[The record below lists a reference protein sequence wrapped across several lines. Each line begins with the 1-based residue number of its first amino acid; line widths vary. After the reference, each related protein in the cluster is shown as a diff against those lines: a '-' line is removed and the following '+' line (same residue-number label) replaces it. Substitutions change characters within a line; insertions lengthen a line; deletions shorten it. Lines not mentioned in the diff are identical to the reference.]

1 MNSHWFRQN
10 KLLVTLT
17 AVFVVVLG
25 CEIWLLWKHYTA
37 HKQVDAGLAAEM
49 QQLQALQ
56 NYTPTPNDSNVAV
69 AGKNHELLA
78 KFNGE
83 LDSRLASITKPTANI
98 KNNILFAQHLRKDIA
113 RLEDRVKAAK
123 ISTPNNWRF
132 GFRRYTTNVPDKGL
146 PNVILAIGEQL
157 NVVKKLTD
165 LMIESRVEQIYA
177 MKRVEIEPLPPG
189 VGRGGETLAP
199 EAIKFPSGK
208 DYISFPFEL
217 DFACRASVLQG
228 VLNRIAT
235 SDKFFAIQFLTIKQE
250 VVRKQPDEIAATD
263 AAAAPKEEDDEDDHK
278 KTTTTPEWEPRLRV
292 NMRLAFIMKSSDEKT
307 DGLLNEMGL
316 VLGDNGQLR
325 AKEKEPKR

>member
-1 MNSHWFRQN
+1 
-10 KLLVTLT
+10 
-17 AVFVVVLG
+17 
-25 CEIWLLWKHYTA
+25 
-37 HKQVDAGLAAEM
+37 
-49 QQLQALQ
+49 
-56 NYTPTPNDSNVAV
+56 
-69 AGKNHELLA
+69 
-78 KFNGE
+78 
-83 LDSRLASITKPTANI
+83 
-98 KNNILFAQHLRKDIA
+98 
-113 RLEDRVKAAK
+113 
-123 ISTPNNWRF
+123 
-132 GFRRYTTNVPDKGL
+132 
-146 PNVILAIGEQL
+146 
-157 NVVKKLTD
+157 
-165 LMIESRVEQIYA
+165 
-177 MKRVEIEPLPPG
+177 LPPG

-228 VLNRIAT
+228 LLNRIAT